1 VEVCVALRVYAV
13 QVAGSVERDEEDVG
27 CWVGEGC
34 VGWGWGLDCEGR
46 HFDFSSG
53 FAGGL
58 VLSEER
64 ERKKERKK
72 ERKEEKRNGMEK

>member
-1 VEVCVALRVYAV
+1 
-13 QVAGSVERDEEDVG
+13 
-27 CWVGEGC
+27 

-53 FAGGL
+53 FAGRL